1 MDEQRYKIKADITKR
16 IRTLHLFF
24 TGAAF
29 AILIY
34 TLVAITFNKK
44 VTEGFEEVK
53 SEAIISTDTVLSH
66 RGTIYGRNGEVLAT
80 SITRKTLLIDYGNER
95 FDNYRKYCK
104 NAKEL
109 SRNLADYFGDRTADS
124 YYDELIAY
132 REKAI
137 QRKMNVKTIEPK
149 WWQFWK
155 ETKYDT
161 TYTVTKRKHIEHRLF
176 RDVDINEWY
185 EIKDFP
191 LLRDGLDITYR
202 TKNSDYRVYPQG
214 ALALRTIGRLDR
226 KKPYGIE
233 FAMQDTLEGKHG
245 RQVMQT
251 IAPGHRIRVED
262 EKNITAVEGYDV
274 VTTLDMNIQEIANK
288 ALSDQLIAQN
298 AIWGTTLVMDCATGD
313 ILAMVN
319 LKRNGTTCA
328 EEQNYAIGVRVN
340 PGSTFKLVS
349 AMALLEHGVPE
360 SKTYYCEMGN
370 RVPVGGDKAKA
381 TVEDSHA
388 IGKDNNG
395 YADMRLAFSESSNI
409 YFTKAVFDKF
419 GEEPWVYSDF
429 CRKLHLHEKVGLE
442 ELGAR
447 FGYIP
452 NLTRKHHSRFNAL
465 VNMAYGYGLE
475 ITPLHT
481 ITLYNAIIN
490 NGKMVAP
497 RLFLRTE
504 RDGVVINENPVKI
517 IDPQICSPQTVS
529 TLRSFMEEASKNGTG
544 KRFFGPKACSFNS
557 GSKTGTA
564 QVETEINKVSYKRS
578 DNFYYG
584 SMVTYLPAENPRYI
598 LMTAIFTKKQSG
610 KAYYGGDIA
619 GPVQK
624 RVATYLY
631 NRDFRNAQTLEH
643 SFSQIA
649 GISNNK
655 LNVKS
660 LNLDPTRVPDVVGL
674 GLNDA
679 LFLLE
684 KCGLHVEVN
693 GQGKV
698 VRQSL
703 EAGTEIK
710 KSGKRIKIELR

>member
-137 QRKMNVKTIEPK
+137 QRKMDVKTIEPK

-185 EIKDFP
+185 EIKGFP

-251 IAPGHRIRVED
+251 IAPGYRIRVED

-274 VTTLDMNIQEIANK
+274 ITTLDMNIQEIANK

-381 TVEDSHA
+381 TVEDSHP

-409 YFTKAVFDKF
+409 YFTKAVFDRF

-517 IDPQICSPQTVS
+517 VDPQICSPQTVS

-544 KRFFGPKACSFNS
+544 KRFFGPKVCSFNS

-649 GISNNK
+649 GISSNK